1 MEAPGNRHPILVRG
15 PERLQMFAD
24 RDRVDQVLVNLLSNA
39 IRYSPE
45 GGEIEVRVEP
55 ADAHVDIAVKDRGLG
70 VPREH
75 QQTIFERFGR
85 AHGPSF
91 GGLGLGL
98 AITRGI
104 VLQHG
109 GTIGVESTGKPGEG
123 SIFRVRLPRLL
134 SRPADPRALEQ

>member
-1 MEAPGNRHPILVRG
+1 VR
-15 PERLQMFAD
+15 D
-24 RDRVDQVLVNLLSNA
+24 
-39 IRYSPE
+39 
-45 GGEIEVRVEP
+45 
-55 ADAHVDIAVKDRGLG
+55 HGLG

-123 SIFRVRLPRLL
+123 STFRVRLPRAP
-134 SRPADPRALEQ
+134 SRSIEARASEQ